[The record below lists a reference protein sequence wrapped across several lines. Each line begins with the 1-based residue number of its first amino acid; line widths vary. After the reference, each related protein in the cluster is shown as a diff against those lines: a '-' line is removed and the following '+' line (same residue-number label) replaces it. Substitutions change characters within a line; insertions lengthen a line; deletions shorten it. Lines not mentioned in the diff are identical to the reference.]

1 MNVETISYYIN
12 VYGYIIIFIFLFFGI
27 VGIPAPEESLL
38 FFLGILILHNQLSF
52 LLTVLFSV
60 LGAFIGMLTA
70 YTCGKFLGNSFIS
83 KFGKYVGI
91 TDQRLEKVKG
101 RYTINVHKSII
112 FGFYMPG
119 IRQINP
125 YFAGIT
131 KIPFLKF
138 VLLSLV
144 GSIVWTVPFIL
155 GGYYLGKVFNINP
168 KYVPYL
174 GVLFL
179 FIFLISVLINYIKK
193 NSTRIRQ

>member
-1 MNVETISYYIN
+1 MNVETISHYIN

-38 FFLGILILHNQLSF
+38 FFLGILILHNQLS
-52 LLTVLFSV
+52 LILTLIFSI

-70 YTCGKFLGNSFIS
+70 YAFGKILGNSFIS
-83 KFGKYVGI
+83 KYGKYIGI
-91 TDQRLEKVKG
+91 TNQRLEKVKD
-101 RYTINVHKSII
+101 RYSNNVHKSII
-112 FGFYMPG
+112 LGFYMPG

-138 VLLSLV
+138 VILSLI
-144 GSIVWTVPFIL
+144 GAIIWTVPFIL
-155 GGYYLGKVFNINP
+155 GGYYSGKVFNINP

-179 FIFLISVLINYIKK
+179 FIFLISVLINYLKK

>member
-1 MNVETISYYIN
+1 MNVDAISYYIN

-38 FFLGILILHNQLSF
+38 FFLGVLILHNQLSF
-52 LLTVLFSV
+52 ILTVLFSV

-70 YTCGKFLGNSFIS
+70 YACGTYLGKPFIS
-83 KFGKYVGI
+83 KFGKYIGI
-91 TDQRLEKVKG
+91 TEQRLENVKS
-101 RYTINVHKSII
+101 RYADNVNRSII
-112 FGFYMPG
+112 LGFFLPG

-138 VLLSLV
+138 VVLSLI
-144 GSIVWTVPFIL
+144 GAIIWTVPFIA

-179 FIFLISVLINYIKK
+179 LIFLISVLMNYIKK